1 MFEDEMKEQRNN
13 IIPMCLVR
21 NAWNLLKEDA
31 EIYMDLAPTFFA
43 ALHGSLRDR
52 FGVNWMFTGER
63 TNSR

>member
-1 MFEDEMKEQRNN
+1 MY
-13 IIPMCLVR
+13 LVR

-43 ALHGSLRDR
+43 TLHGSLRDR